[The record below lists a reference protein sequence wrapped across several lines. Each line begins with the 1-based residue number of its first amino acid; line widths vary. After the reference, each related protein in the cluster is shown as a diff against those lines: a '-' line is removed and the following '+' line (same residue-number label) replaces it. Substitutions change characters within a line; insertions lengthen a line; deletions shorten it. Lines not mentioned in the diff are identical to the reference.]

1 MLMSQKTKTIRSWHV
16 QAVTDFMLRSWAAK
30 VTANLGGKVL
40 GKWTKDRD
48 RANEDYTDVPMR
60 ELPTWDGGSTSTATV
75 SRGMLARGIMT
86 LHDAELVLSEAA
98 ERCLLQF
105 DAETRAQ
112 AKRKNRVD
120 RKGVKWKRGY
130 RAWQSVVDAR
140 RIMERE
146 KQYAFAE
153 LELRRMTKHPRKG
166 VQRVST
172 FRTYGV
178 PVGRSFRFNGLAAHR
193 MPRGR
198 PPLPEAVWRSR
209 YMARLENRRRNNTT
223 KIRRT
228 RGIVRVPPTKSL
240 RPLSEPTLG
249 PKAKP
254 WEL

>member
-1 MLMSQKTKTIRSWHV
+1 MSQKTKTIRSWHV

-40 GKWTKDRD
+40 GKWTKDQD
-48 RANEDYTDVPMR
+48 RMNEDYTDVPMR
-60 ELPTWDGGSTSTATV
+60 ELPTWDGGSTSTAEV

-86 LHDAELVLSEAA
+86 LHDAELIISEAG

-105 DAETRAQ
+105 DAETKAQ
-112 AKRKNRVD
+112 AKRKARTD
-120 RKGVKWKRGY
+120 RKGNVAKRGY
-130 RAWQSVVDAR
+130 RAWQSVADAR

-146 KQYAFAE
+146 KKFAFAE
-153 LELRRMTKHPRKG
+153 LELRKLAKHPRKG

-172 FRTYGV
+172 FRRYNV
-178 PVGRSFRFNGLAAHR
+178 PVGRAFRFNGLAAHR
-193 MPRGR
+193 MPKGR

-209 YMARLENRRRNNTT
+209 YMARLEARRRSNKT

-228 RGIVRVPPTKSL
+228 RGSVRVPPTQSP
-240 RPLSEPTLG
+240 RPLVEPTLG
-249 PKAKP
+249 PKAKS